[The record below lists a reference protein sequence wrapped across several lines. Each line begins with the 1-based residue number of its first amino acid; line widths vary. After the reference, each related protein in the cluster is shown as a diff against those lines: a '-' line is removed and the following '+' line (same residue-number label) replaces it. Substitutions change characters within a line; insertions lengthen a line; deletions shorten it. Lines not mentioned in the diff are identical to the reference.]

1 MRITLQQRH
10 RFNEAKP
17 MIQIGVGEDW
27 GSSDEW
33 IQWGECDL
41 SDSPPYR
48 LRSTMNAHG
57 KFPPY
62 NYDELPTVF
71 TSSNGKEYPIDE
83 IVAYKDS

>member
-1 MRITLQQRH
+1 MKIILGQRH
-10 RFNEAKP
+10 LFNKSKP
-17 MIQIGVGEDW
+17 MCQLGENW
-27 GSSDEW
+27 V
-33 IQWGECDL
+33 QWDKCDL